1 MKGKQLKALKLRN
14 KRLIKRYPFTTPVDW
29 YGKLMPPKRHNY
41 MFTAWD
47 DMPDG
52 WRKAFGRYLAED
64 IDKALK
70 ADGINPRDF
79 YFHQIKEKYGSLRM
93 YANMSADNVD
103 RVIDTYSQISEN
115 VCIMCGRPDVSV
127 INTGWISPVCK
138 RCYYKSPSSWD
149 YEKVP
154 YEKVARSDSVIKES
168 YIVIR
173 YGESITKEV
182 VNISE
187 TVQKI
192 RKKRKWVD

>member
-1 MKGKQLKALKLRN
+1 MKGKQLKALKLKN
-14 KRLIKRYPFTTPVDW
+14 KKLIKRYPFITPVDW
-29 YGKLMPPKRHNY
+29 YGKPMLPRRHGY

-47 DMPDG
+47 DIPEG
-52 WRKAFGRYLAED
+52 WRKAFGKYLAED

-79 YFHQIKEKYGSLRM
+79 HFGQIKEKYGSLRM

-138 RCYYKSPSSWD
+138 QCYYKSRR
-149 YEKVP
+149 KVP
-154 YEKVARSDSVIKES
+154 YEKVVCSDSKIKES
-168 YIVIR
+168 YTVMR
-173 YGESITKEV
+173 YGKSVTKEV
-182 VNISE
+182 INISE
-187 TVQKI
+187 TVRKI
-192 RKKRKWVD
+192 RGKRKWVD